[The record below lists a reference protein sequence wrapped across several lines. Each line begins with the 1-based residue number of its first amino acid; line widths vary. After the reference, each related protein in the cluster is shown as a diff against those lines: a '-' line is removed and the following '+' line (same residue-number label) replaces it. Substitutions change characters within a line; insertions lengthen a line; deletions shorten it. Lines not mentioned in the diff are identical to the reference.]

1 MRVSFIPPTVNDYD
15 RVFNHRGFGGGFG
28 DIRIFQPSFNAKG
41 GSLLGFIGSIARKT
55 IPFFQRMILPAL
67 GEFAKDLSD
76 DLSKG
81 KPAKQS
87 FKRNV
92 KKAGKTILKN
102 VGLGG
107 GKQRVRKKTYFYEK
121 GV

>member
-15 RVFNHRGFGGGFG
+15 RVFNHRGFGGGLG

-55 IPFFQRMILPAL
+55 IPFFQRMILPVL
-67 GEFAKDLSD
+67 GYFAKDLSD
-76 DLSKG
+76 DLSKS
-81 KPAKQS
+81 KAAKQS

-92 KKAGKTILKN
+92 KKTGKNIFKMSVLE
-102 VGLGG
+102 V
-107 GKQRVRKKTYFYEK
+107 VSSVFEKKTYFYEK